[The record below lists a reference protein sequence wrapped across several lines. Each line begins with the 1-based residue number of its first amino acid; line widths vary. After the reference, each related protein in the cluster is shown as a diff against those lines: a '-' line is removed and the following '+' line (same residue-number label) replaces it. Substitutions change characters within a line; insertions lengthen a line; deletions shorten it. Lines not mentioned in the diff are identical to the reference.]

1 MIKPGLSE
9 YFMLASDAYELT
21 NKNGLF
27 NTNFKLPKGYTEV
40 AIDNTHLADGF
51 SAVALR
57 DKNGNVI
64 IVNEGTVFGS
74 GIYDKGS
81 QNADQDIFNGQT
93 PQALLDAAGF
103 ARTVE
108 QQLGGNTPIFVD
120 GHSLGGADAEAEAR
134 SLVLLSPS
142 DFAGGTTFAAPGL
155 PGNSSLGPSQVLAGG
170 ASQLTDYI
178 DYGDPVANYASDKNS
193 PLESIA
199 SKDQYHYGDVKY
211 IGSPSSA
218 NGLKNMISDNMN
230 AFNSQLNIWRESQ
243 GNNARAMS
251 EAYEIS
257 ALVDFVSAALHFH
270 PMANYAS
277 DLGLSN
283 TYTPIAPPLSDF
295 LDVFDIALGAAEIR
309 NNADAVINSDG
320 SITTSNLNLSYNAAS
335 DQVVV
340 DQTQNITESWG
351 VMDGGGVTTFNLN
364 PANGLISSAIYTSS
378 DNAVFTAT
386 LNPLSQ
392 HIQAL
397 SVNESDGTSC
407 QVTYDLNGNQPWSAF
422 VQFYS
427 GSNETGT
434 LISNS
439 YDWTAGGSQVNQL
452 SGDPEGGSDVAT
464 NYSGENGAGNI
475 TSTVYA
481 IAGSGQLTVD
491 PGVASGQGYSAS
503 SPIVD
508 IALSDPA
515 SGLALGT
522 LAFNASTD
530 ADSVTLTDG
539 LVVPLSGITDNVLS
553 DPDQTAG
560 AAMAARTADTQSS
573 EDTPAGA
580 LLAYLSDLNDST
592 SLAGLDALNF
602 AYLNPAATPYA
613 VQPTQ
618 VTPIDNDTAADV
630 YYVADGA
637 AGAVF
642 AGQVQATIVVN
653 GQDQQVTAYNIL
665 NADNANLA
673 QDSISDMQELESYGA
688 GTTLVGNDIRIVNE
702 LSDAILLNANDN
714 FHVTTSTL
722 LINAS

>member
-1 MIKPGLSE
+1 M
-9 YFMLASDAYELT
+9 
-21 NKNGLF
+21 
-27 NTNFKLPKGYTEV
+27 
-40 AIDNTHLADGF
+40 TH
-51 SAVALR
+51 
-57 DKNGNVI
+57 
-64 IVNEGTVFGS
+64 
-74 GIYDKGS
+74 
-81 QNADQDIFNGQT
+81 
-93 PQALLDAAGF
+93 
-103 ARTVE
+103 
-108 QQLGGNTPIFVD
+108 
-120 GHSLGGADAEAEAR
+120 
-134 SLVLLSPS
+134 
-142 DFAGGTTFAAPGL
+142 
-155 PGNSSLGPSQVLAGG
+155 
-170 ASQLTDYI
+170 
-178 DYGDPVANYASDKNS
+178 
-193 PLESIA
+193 
-199 SKDQYHYGDVKY
+199 
-211 IGSPSSA
+211 
-218 NGLKNMISDNMN
+218 
-230 AFNSQLNIWRESQ
+230 
-243 GNNARAMS
+243 
-251 EAYEIS
+251 
-257 ALVDFVSAALHFH
+257 
-270 PMANYAS
+270 
-277 DLGLSN
+277 
-283 TYTPIAPPLSDF
+283 
-295 LDVFDIALGAAEIR
+295 
-309 NNADAVINSDG
+309 
-320 SITTSNLNLSYNAAS
+320 
-335 DQVVV
+335 
-340 DQTQNITESWG
+340 
-351 VMDGGGVTTFNLN
+351 
-364 PANGLISSAIYTSS
+364 
-378 DNAVFTAT
+378 
-386 LNPLSQ
+386 
-392 HIQAL
+392 
-397 SVNESDGTSC
+397 
-407 QVTYDLNGNQPWSAF
+407 DLNGNQPWSEHS

-434 LISNS
+434 LIRNS

-452 SGDPEGGSDVAT
+452 SGDPEGGSDVVT